1 MSQRQLKKKED
12 KHNGQDKHN
21 DLWGFFVSHV
31 HHHITKPW
39 DELKKGIVQHLSS
52 PYDRK
57 SKHTI
62 TDSAEEIIA
71 ALKRMDLSSG
81 DKKSQ
86 MNVVKQADSMLLA
99 LESKIDNLDPFG
111 RKNPWINYE
120 LATKER
126 PNQEQQKHLMQLV
139 QRLCAQRNT
148 VAHHG
153 LNVLCIQ
160 PWQNYDMAMQ
170 FKQAKKRHA
179 AAELAE
185 TKADNN
191 PPKFVVYK

>member
-1 MSQRQLKKKED
+1 MSQRQLEKKED
-12 KHNGQDKHN
+12 KHNDQDKHN
-21 DLWGFFVSHV
+21 DLWGLFVSHV

-62 TDSAEEIIA
+62 SDSAAEMIA
-71 ALKRMDLSSG
+71 ALKRMDLSSV

-99 LESKIDNLDPFG
+99 LECKIDNLDPWG
-111 RKNPWINYE
+111 RKNPLINYE
-120 LATKER
+120 LAIKER
-126 PNQEQQKHLMQLV
+126 PNQEQRKHLMHLV
-139 QRLCAQRNT
+139 QRLCALRNT

-153 LNVLCIQ
+153 LDVLCIQ
-160 PWQNYDMAMQ
+160 PWETYDMVMQ
-170 FKQAKKRHA
+170 LKQAKERRA
-179 AAELAE
+179 AAE
-185 TKADNN
+185 
-191 PPKFVVYK
+191 